1 MFTNRQE
8 AGELLAEKLVEFK
21 NKKDVLVLG
30 IPRGGVVVAKI
41 IADMLSLPLD
51 IIVVKKI
58 SLPINP
64 ELAIGAVGPE
74 KTVYWDEELC
84 KRLDVSREVRRKE
97 MRVKDQERSEREKIL
112 RGEKKAPSFRNKTV
126 LLVDDGIAT
135 GATVLVSAKYLKKK
149 KVKGLILAVPVISND
164 TFRGISKY
172 FDRMVFLEVSS
183 EFGAVGQFYEE
194 FTQISD
200 ETVKKLFDRR

>member
-112 RGEKKAPSFRNKTV
+112 RGEKKAPSFRNNTV